1 MKRAAVVSAITAMI
15 VAGASCGPQTRTLA
29 EGSKAPAGPRVASGE
44 RFEPRVGDFASVET
58 FQVVPTRM
66 SEAAATMV
74 NVTLPRIRER
84 GGLRDVWLLRNDTRS
99 TLEIV
104 SIWADP
110 VDFQRWQMSSDR
122 VAAYQPLGPTLAAQ
136 PTAEAVGIIGLIDAR
151 TR

>member
-1 MKRAAVVSAITAMI
+1 MKRGAVMSA
-15 VAGASCGPQTRTLA
+15 VAVALVVAASCGPQTHTLA
-29 EGSKAPAGPRVASGE
+29 DGSKAPAGPRVASGE
-44 RFEPRVGDFASVET
+44 RFEPRVGDFASVES

-99 TLEIV
+99 TMEIV

-122 VAAYQPLGPTLAAQ
+122 VAAYQPLGPMLATQ
-136 PTAEAVGIIGLIDAR
+136 PTAEPVGIIGLIDAR